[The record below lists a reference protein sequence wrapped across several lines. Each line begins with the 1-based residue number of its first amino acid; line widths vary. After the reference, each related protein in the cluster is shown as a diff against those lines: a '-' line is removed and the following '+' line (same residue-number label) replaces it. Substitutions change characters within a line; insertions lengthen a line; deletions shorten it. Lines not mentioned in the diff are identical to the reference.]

1 MIYGNTRYPQRP
13 SVTGAF
19 RGARRKMC
27 NKLRR
32 ETKLLPYYAAV
43 FRFNDCVS
51 LETIRNSENSQRC
64 PKSVTLCSFAIESLN
79 VQNDIYRGS
88 RSWFDD
94 NIGPANIL
102 PISGSIVISY
112 TLSFDNL
119 FYFFLFQVVIFYFS
133 YKRNLRSLHC
143 VTFET
148 IWKQSGYKTN
158 LVDQLVRDEAR
169 SEAMVTHP
177 VISTRRALNTIF
189 SAGFDRTWRASVPQS
204 RTGAARPIW

>member
-32 ETKLLPYYAAV
+32 ETKLLPYYAAA

-51 LETIRNSENSQRC
+51 LETIRSSENSQRS

-88 RSWFDD
+88 RSWFDE
-94 NIGPANIL
+94 
-102 PISGSIVISY
+102 
-112 TLSFDNL
+112 L
-119 FYFFLFQVVIFYFS
+119 FHLFLFQVVIFCFS
-133 YKRNLRSLHC
+133 YKRNLRSRHF

-169 SEAMVTHP
+169 SESMVTHP
-177 VISTRRALNTIF
+177 VISTRRALNMIF